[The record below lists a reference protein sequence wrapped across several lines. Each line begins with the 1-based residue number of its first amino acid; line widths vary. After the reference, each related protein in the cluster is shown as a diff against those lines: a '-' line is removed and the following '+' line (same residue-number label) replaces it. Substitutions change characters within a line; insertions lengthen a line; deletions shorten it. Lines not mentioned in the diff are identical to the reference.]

1 MSRVQLMNNLKL
13 ATAELTTARQK
24 LADARFQARHGMS
37 NNLDFA
43 ALTEAGAFD
52 RWMRASTAFQ
62 ASH

>member
-1 MSRVQLMNNLKL
+1 MSHLLNNLKL

-24 LADARFQARHGMS
+24 LADAQFQARHGMA

-43 ALTEAGAFD
+43 SMVEGTAYHN
-52 RWMRASTAFQ
+52 WMRASAAFQ